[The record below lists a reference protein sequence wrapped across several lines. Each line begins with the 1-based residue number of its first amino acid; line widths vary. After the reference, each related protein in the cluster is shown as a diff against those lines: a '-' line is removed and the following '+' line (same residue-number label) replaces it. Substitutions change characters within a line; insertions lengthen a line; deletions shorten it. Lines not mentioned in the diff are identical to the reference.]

1 MAKINKKTK
10 MKSKMKTK
18 IKNKNRRLFYRS
30 IKLTMYYA
38 LYDEVLDHL
47 LMYHDK
53 INTRYNIDNQI
64 ANKIKKI
71 KYNKDWNS
79 SYIEGTVTIEF
90 GGAHDDLIQL
100 GSGTY
105 PHDDLIQCI
114 FNYLKNSRQ
123 EYIWIKD
130 PLIV

>member
-18 IKNKNRRLFYRS
+18 IKNKNRRLFWRS

-71 KYNKDWNS
+71 KYNKDWNC
-79 SYIEGTVTIEF
+79 SYIEGTVTIEL
-90 GGAHDDLIQL
+90 GCKELGSGTYTHDDLIQFF
-100 GSGTY
+100 Y
-105 PHDDLIQCI
+105 
-114 FNYLKNSRQ
+114 NYLKN
-123 EYIWIKD
+123 K
-130 PLIV
+130 